1 MFFSFWTK
9 YLNVVIRSIIPY
21 FSKRTFPYLFFFIFV
36 FSKQLTVNVQYNFLP
51 MIGFKQG
58 SLESEATALPIEP
71 QPLPDPLVSLIK
83 SIYGRQRSILGQG

>member
-1 MFFSFWTK
+1 
-9 YLNVVIRSIIPY
+9 
-21 FSKRTFPYLFFFIFV
+21 
-36 FSKQLTVNVQYNFLP
+36 